1 MKSSKTPSTGFQDL
15 VDYSKFKSKPPPGF
29 DVNQINLSGYINY
42 IRPTPPKKYK
52 LI

>member
-1 MKSSKTPSTGFQDL
+1 MKSSKTPRTALQDL
-15 VDYSKFKSKPPPGF
+15 VDYSKFKSRAPTGF